1 MPAIVQGERA
11 VRNVSSFKKSTIESL
26 IPGKKYKILNATS
39 HPTFGIELKADS
51 VIMDTSFELTKEEKQ
66 IRNYFFNPTTYNMAD
81 ASSFANSTRLSLGP
95 VQVKS
100 IGETG
105 VVSTGSQRREVQ
117 LSMDGRS
124 ALLTLWGKETDLE
137 VVAGD
142 MYIVRN
148 IVPSNDFNK
157 QRCYSSTPLT
167 KFEIKCIHCLVTIVF
182 AIKKVIVIS
191 IHRDKSI
198 ASKLN
203 EFYLV

>member
-1 MPAIVQGERA
+1 MLHQFTMRTIKSRFDSSGRSIKYYMPAIVQGEGA

-51 VIMDTSFELTKEEKQ
+51 V
-66 IRNYFFNPTTYNMAD
+66 
-81 ASSFANSTRLSLGP
+81 
-95 VQVKS
+95 

-148 IVPSNDFNK
+148 IVPKLQETFEGVVESVSFASNLIEINDMM
-157 QRCYSSTPLT
+157 LT
-167 KFEIKCIHCLVTIVF
+167 ISKDNLAKIFPGRQFSAVQVTGLKRNGEICEIDV
-182 AIKKVIVIS
+182 KKA
-191 IHRDKSI
+191 KM
-198 ASKLN
+198 
-203 EFYLV
+203 

>member
-1 MPAIVQGERA
+1 
-11 VRNVSSFKKSTIESL
+11 
-26 IPGKKYKILNATS
+26 
-39 HPTFGIELKADS
+39 
-51 VIMDTSFELTKEEKQ
+51 
-66 IRNYFFNPTTYNMAD
+66 MAD
-81 ASSFANSTRLSLGP
+81 ASSLANSTRLSLGP

-137 VVAGD
+137 VLAGD

-148 IVPSNDFNK
+148 KVSSNDFNK

>member
-1 MPAIVQGERA
+1 
-11 VRNVSSFKKSTIESL
+11 
-26 IPGKKYKILNATS
+26 
-39 HPTFGIELKADS
+39 
-51 VIMDTSFELTKEEKQ
+51 
-66 IRNYFFNPTTYNMAD
+66 MAD
-81 ASSFANSTRLSLGP
+81 ASSLANSTRLSLGP

-167 KFEIKCIHCLVTIVF
+167 KSEPYECTELQETFEGVVESVSF
-182 AIKKVIVIS
+182 AS
-191 IHRDKSI
+191 NH
-198 ASKLN
+198 
-203 EFYLV
+203 